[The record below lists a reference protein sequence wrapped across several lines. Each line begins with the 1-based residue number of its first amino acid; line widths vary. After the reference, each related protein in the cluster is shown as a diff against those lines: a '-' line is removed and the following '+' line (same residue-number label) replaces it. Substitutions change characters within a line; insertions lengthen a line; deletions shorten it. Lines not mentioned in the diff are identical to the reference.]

1 MEQYKIDLSPLEKAH
16 NSLKEIL
23 IRYEK
28 EYADL
33 AIRDA
38 VIQRFEYTYSLTLKM
53 IRRYL
58 ELTLDEPMAVDG
70 MDFNSIIRKSSE
82 IGLIFN
88 DLEKWNDYRLARNLT
103 SHTYDENKAMEVVSI
118 VPQFEKEVEFLLTEF
133 KKRIK

>member
-1 MEQYKIDLSPLEKAH
+1 MKQYKIDLSPLTKAH
-16 NSLKEIL
+16 NSLEEIL

-28 EYADL
+28 EYSDL

-38 VIQRFEYTYSLTLKM
+38 VIQRFEYTYSLALKM

-70 MDFNSIIRKSSE
+70 MDFNTIIRKSSE
-82 IGLIFN
+82 IGLILN
-88 DLEKWNDYRLARNLT
+88 DLEKWTDYRLARNLA

-118 VPQFEKEVEFLLTEF
+118 VPEFASDVDFLLNELN
-133 KKRIK
+133 KRIK